1 MLSILLGFVLI
12 KIDSGGTA
20 ARDNHAMTSKARS
33 IAMTF
38 AVAATALAGTGVVAP
53 LAHANGADSVIRDLE
68 AEGYTVRINWL
79 NGARTSL
86 LPRCSVLRVNNPS
99 SSEPAPGDVVW
110 VDVRC
115 PNNVS

>member
-1 MLSILLGFVLI
+1 
-12 KIDSGGTA
+12 
-20 ARDNHAMTSKARS
+20 
-33 IAMTF
+33 MTF
-38 AVAATALAGTGVVAP
+38 AVTATAFAGTGVLAP
-53 LAHANGADSVIRDLE
+53 LAHANGADGVIRSLE

-79 NGARTSL
+79 NGQRTSL

>member
-1 MLSILLGFVLI
+1 MV
-12 KIDSGGTA
+12 A
-20 ARDNHAMTSKARS
+20 
-33 IAMTF
+33 F
-38 AVAATALAGTGVVAP
+38 AVAGTALTSTGIAVP
-53 LAHANGADSVIRDLE
+53 LAHANGADAVIRDLE

-99 SSEPAPGDVVW
+99 SSEPSPGDVIW
-110 VDVRC
+110 ADVTC